1 MLSMYRFMVRHN
13 GQGEL
18 ENILRFQKID
28 FPATGPATA
37 TAQQKAELAEA
48 VADAARQEARFGQIV
63 LSAWSASGG
72 IVAVEDLSKRGQP
85 DSLVWLAH

>member
-18 ENILRFQKID
+18 EKIIRFQKID

-37 TAQQKAELAEA
+37 SAEQKAELAEA
-48 VADAARQEARFGQIV
+48 VAEAGRQEARFGQIV
-63 LSAWSASGG
+63 LADWSASGG
-72 IVAVEDLSKRGQP
+72 IVAVEDLPRRGQP
-85 DSLVWLAH
+85 DSLVWLQR